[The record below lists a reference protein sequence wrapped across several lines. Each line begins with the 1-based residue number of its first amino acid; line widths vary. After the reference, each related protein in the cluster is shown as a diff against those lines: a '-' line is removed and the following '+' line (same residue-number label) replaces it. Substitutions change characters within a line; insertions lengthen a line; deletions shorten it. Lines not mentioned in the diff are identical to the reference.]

1 MTDAAADGALIERYR
16 HGEAEALA
24 ALVEKYRRP
33 LYAYVLNM
41 TAGREDVDEVFQEVW
56 FRVIRRIDRYRQKNF
71 YGWIVRIAHNLVID
85 RARRRKPS
93 VSLDADGDGDRHAPA
108 ETVPARTA
116 DPAAE
121 SADTDLGRR
130 IAGAVRA
137 LPPEQREVFVLRTH
151 GGLSF
156 KEVAAVQRVSIN
168 TALARM
174 QYALG
179 KLRLMLQEDYEQL
192 DR

>member
-1 MTDAAADGALIERYR
+1 MTEDASDGTLVDRYR
-16 HGEAEALA
+16 QGDAEALA

-33 LYAYVLNM
+33 LFAYVLNM
-41 TAGREDVDEVFQEVW
+41 TEGREDVDEIFQEVW
-56 FRVIRRIDRYRQKNF
+56 FRVIRRIGRYRQRSF

-85 RARRRKPS
+85 RARRRRPS
-93 VSLDADGDGDRHAPA
+93 VPLDADADPDGYAPA
-108 ETVPARTA
+108 ETLPAAAA
-116 DPAAE
+116 DPAAV
-121 SADTDLGRR
+121 SADADLGRR
-130 IAGAVRA
+130 IARAVRE